1 MSVTG
6 PKYVCPRE
14 GNWGLDFAHGC
25 GGSDSARD
33 KDGLR
38 IMYVG
43 TQMRRLLLYFEG
55 DGRWKKGD
63 FLRVRFNPVCV

>member
-1 MSVTG
+1 MSVTA
-6 PKYVCPRE
+6 PKYVCPRG
-14 GNWGLDFAHGC
+14 GNWDLDFAHGC

-43 TQMRRLLLYFEG
+43 TQMRRLLCGYFCILKVMG
-55 DGRWKKGD
+55 GGREEI
-63 FLRVRFNPVCV
+63 FCVSG